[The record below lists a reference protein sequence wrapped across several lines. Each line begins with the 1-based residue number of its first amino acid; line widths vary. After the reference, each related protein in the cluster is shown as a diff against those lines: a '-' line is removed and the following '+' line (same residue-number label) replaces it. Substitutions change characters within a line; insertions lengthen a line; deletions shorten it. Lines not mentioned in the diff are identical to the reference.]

1 MTKTTARCYNIF
13 YRKLSKK
20 GTVEVV
26 ERQLFVEGSAEDSDT
41 AVRLIALEVNITA
54 IELDSVVVETARKWF
69 GVIEEENHRVIV
81 QDGLE
86 YLKEASKR
94 ERPDVIAL
102 DACDE
107 AIRSPCP
114 AKVFRDVEV
123 IERLRNALTPTGLV
137 LTLYVSLA
145 SFYSK
150 KYQTHHYH
158 TQPGPI
164 SRFLSDTYY
173 GEGPLGRMITVD
185 LYNQQKHELRRHCP
199 FLVPLYTAINK
210 KTKSQRMTTYVSELN
225 VIMKS
230 GQGWYKLEQVGYCVK
245 GYKCGATKPL
255 MEIRVKNKLSDVLYT
270 SDMEEVGVVSKWKGW
285 VLDTSPICYLLCT
298 YGDRCLLEH
307 W

>member
-1 MTKTTARCYNIF
+1 MDRVLRMPGGSCLVCCVWKSFHRLM
-13 YRKLSKK
+13 YRYKDFPDESMKFLLFALSSLAVTVACPPCCNHSGCANKL
-20 GTVEVV
+20 
-26 ERQLFVEGSAEDSDT
+26 
-41 AVRLIALEVNITA
+41 
-54 IELDSVVVETARKWF
+54 
-69 GVIEEENHRVIV
+69 
-81 QDGLE
+81 
-86 YLKEASKR
+86 
-94 ERPDVIAL
+94 
-102 DACDE
+102 
-107 AIRSPCP
+107 PCP
-114 AKVFRDVEV
+114 CLPSNDCHHRPKSTSTKRPAPPPCPPKPSCGSNCGKRCN
-123 IERLRNALTPTGLV
+123 ERSCKICKPHKHDKYEGKDWFLPYTSHLQR
-137 LTLYVSLA
+137 
-145 SFYSK
+145 FYSR

-164 SRFLSDTYY
+164 SRFLSDTFY
-173 GEGPLGRMITVD
+173 GEGPPGRMITVD

-285 VLDTSPICYLLCT
+285 VLDTSPICYL
-298 YGDRCLLEH
+298 